1 MIPLKC
7 RFRHDHNSTTWH
19 DGVIIG
25 VAPSGNNHYPSAII
39 LTLHWSIQSV
49 RRIVQVNCELV
60 EVLEPAATS
69 EELVAWITAKRMML
83 REGA

>member
-7 RFRHDHNSTTWH
+7 RFRHDHNSATWH
-19 DGVIIG
+19 DGVVIS
-25 VAPSGNNHYPSAII
+25 VAPSGGNHYPPVII
-39 LTLHWSIQSV
+39 LTQHWDIKSV
-49 RRIVQVNCELV
+49 RRIVQVNSALV